1 MVINQWRFLTCHTH
15 CDTGHPFMMVIPKDP
30 WHLHLLPTAWQWSCH
45 YLFLTTLLDLL
56 QLGIE
61 PRSPTCEDFRFK
73 EALGFADITT
83 WFSIKGFTYCIIYKV
98 LCTAYIFR
106 IHGEFLGT
114 PLKYIFKVM
123 SFICLWL
130 PWFPL
135 FNIIISQTF

>member
-1 MVINQWRFLTCHTH
+1 MKVFNMPHPLWHRSSIYDGHLQGPVTLAPVADRLAVELSLPVFNYSVRSVA
-15 CDTGHPFMMVIPKDP
+15 TGNR
-30 WHLHLLPTAWQWSCH
+30 T
-45 YLFLTTLLDLL
+45 
-56 QLGIE
+56 
-61 PRSPTCEDFRFK
+61 PTCEDFRFK